1 MHYQSAERSPHP
13 LNVTCPSRL
22 CGAAERCC
30 VAHTLHHRVLM
41 LVTLDPRDERPLYLQ
56 IVDQVRRA
64 LLVGTLRAEDPLPS
78 VRELASELVV
88 NPRTVSQAY
97 GELEK
102 EGVIYVR
109 RGQGTFVAP
118 TIHPDR
124 RERRALVRGVAER
137 ALVEARRNGL
147 GVDELITMI
156 REVAADDEGA
166 AL

>member
-1 MHYQSAERSPHP
+1 
-13 LNVTCPSRL
+13 
-22 CGAAERCC
+22 
-30 VAHTLHHRVLM
+30 M

-64 LLVGTLRAEDPLPS
+64 LLVGTLRAGDPLPS
-78 VRELASELVV
+78 VRELAGELVV

-97 GELEK
+97 RELEG

-147 GVDELITMI
+147 GVEELVTMI
-156 REVAADDEGA
+156 WEVAAEDEGEGSPSA
-166 AL
+166 AAVRPGEEEGVA

>member
-1 MHYQSAERSPHP
+1 
-13 LNVTCPSRL
+13 
-22 CGAAERCC
+22 
-30 VAHTLHHRVLM
+30 M

-78 VRELASELVV
+78 VRELAGQLVI

-97 GELEK
+97 QQLES

-118 TIHPDR
+118 TIPNDR
-124 RERRALVRGVAER
+124 SERRALVRGVAER
-137 ALVEARRNGL
+137 ALIDARRTGL
-147 GVDELITMI
+147 GVEELVTMI
-156 REVAADDEGA
+156 IEVAAEEEEKEEHSRSASPSNAEGA
-166 AL
+166 A

>member
-1 MHYQSAERSPHP
+1 
-13 LNVTCPSRL
+13 
-22 CGAAERCC
+22 
-30 VAHTLHHRVLM
+30 M

-78 VRELASELVV
+78 VRELAGELVV

-137 ALVEARRNGL
+137 AVVEARRNGL
-147 GVDELITMI
+147 GVEELITMI
-156 REVAADDEGA
+156 MEVASEEEAQDAPSSFAERPGKEGA
-166 AL
+166 AS

>member
-1 MHYQSAERSPHP
+1 
-13 LNVTCPSRL
+13 
-22 CGAAERCC
+22 
-30 VAHTLHHRVLM
+30 M

-64 LLVGTLRAEDPLPS
+64 LLDGTLRAEDPLPS
-78 VRELASELVV
+78 VRELAGELVI

-124 RERRALVRGVAER
+124 AERRALVRGVAER
-137 ALVEARRNGL
+137 ALVEAHRNGL
-147 GVDELITMI
+147 GVEELVTMI
-156 REVAADDEGA
+156 REVAADEQAQRSIPLPAARAGNERGA
-166 AL
+166 P

>member
-1 MHYQSAERSPHP
+1 
-13 LNVTCPSRL
+13 
-22 CGAAERCC
+22 
-30 VAHTLHHRVLM
+30 M
-41 LVTLDPRDERPLYLQ
+41 LVNLDPRDERPLYLQ

-78 VRELASELVV
+78 VRELAGELVV

-109 RGQGTFVAP
+109 RGQGTFVSP

-124 RERRALVRGVAER
+124 RERRALARGVAER
-137 ALVEARRNGL
+137 ALVDARRNGL
-147 GVDELITMI
+147 GVEDLITMI
-156 REVAADDEGA
+156 REVAADDQGESSPSPSAAGPGEEGGA
-166 AL
+166 P